1 MSGLKIVLRGKLR
14 MNQVLYRK
22 YRPKT
27 FSEMVGQDHVKR
39 VLLNAIREDKVSHAY
54 IFSGPRG
61 TGKTSCARI
70 LAKSLNCL
78 NPENGEPCNECEN
91 CLEIDSGNFMDVIEM
106 DAASNRGIDEI
117 RKIRDR
123 VSYLPAKGKFKVYIV
138 DEFHMLTREAFNA
151 LLKTLEE
158 PPPHVLFI
166 LATTNIEKVPDTIL
180 SRCQILDFKLIP
192 ENLIFNHLKNISEKE
207 NIDIDEKALK
217 LIAERASGSLRD
229 SLAILEQIQRY
240 SSGKITQAHV
250 REVLGVV
257 PRELILDFIDAIFER
272 DYNELFQ
279 ISERLTKENRSLENF
294 IIDSM
299 ETILN
304 ILKTNDDIY
313 ERSNDDLIELLSD
326 LSRLLRDIKYTEEK
340 TLIFEIGILSISKK
354 FSESSK
360 RSDILQKPRKQDKN
374 SEDIV
379 RSSITTGENYSV
391 KTNNDR
397 IEGIEEL
404 KDYLAKEGDMDLW
417 ASLVFSRISE
427 HEDNIILEYPK
438 DKKLHFEIVQE
449 KLEQLRSL
457 YKMITN
463 KEKNFSPVY
472 LDEDFFDLP
481 EDSIKI
487 LKKVLSIF
495 PGKVKIEKRR
505 D

>member
-1 MSGLKIVLRGKLR
+1 MS
-14 MNQVLYRK
+14 QVLYRK

-27 FSEMVGQDHVKR
+27 FSEIVSQDHVKR
-39 VLLNAIREDKVSHAY
+39 VLLNAVREEKISHAY

-78 NPENGEPCNECEN
+78 NPENGEPCNKCEN

-123 VSYLPAKGKFKVYIV
+123 VSYLPTKGKFKVYIV

-166 LATTNIEKVPDTIL
+166 LATTNLEKVPDTIL

-192 ENLIFNHLKNISEKE
+192 KDLIFNHLKSISQKE
-207 NIDIDEKALK
+207 NIDIDEETLQ
-217 LIAERASGSLRD
+217 LIVEKASGSLRD

-240 SSGKITQAHV
+240 SSGKITLDHA
-250 REVLGVV
+250 REVLGIV
-257 PRELILDFIDAIFER
+257 PKELIFNFIDSIFEK
-272 DYNELFQ
+272 DYDRLFQ
-279 ISERLTKENRSLENF
+279 ISEELIRENKSLESF
-294 IIDSM
+294 IVDSM

-304 ILKTNDDIY
+304 ALKDKNDIY
-313 ERSNDDLIELLSD
+313 KKYNDDLIKLSSD
-326 LSRLLRDIKYTEEK
+326 LAKLLRDIKYAEEK
-340 TLIFEIGILSISKK
+340 ELMFEVGVLNISNELSGNLKELDT
-354 FSESSK
+354 FQES
-360 RSDILQKPRKQDKN
+360 RKQKDENVKDVVEPSIITAEKN
-374 SEDIV
+374 HTE
-379 RSSITTGENYSV
+379 
-391 KTNNDR
+391 KTANNK
-397 IEGIEEL
+397 IEGIEKL
-404 KDYLAKEGDMDLW
+404 KEYLTKEGDMDLW
-417 ASLVFSRISE
+417 ASLIFARVSE
-427 HEDNIILEYPK
+427 QGRNIILEY
-438 DKKLHFEIVQE
+438 DKGHRLHFEVAQE
-449 KLEQLRSL
+449 KLEQLQSL
-457 YKMITN
+457 YKIIN
-463 KEKNFSPVY
+463 NEERSFSPVY
-472 LDEDFFDLP
+472 LEENFFDLP

-495 PGKVKIEKRR
+495 PGKVKIEKRG